1 MTGNLKKKIGETC
14 SICLFV
20 YLSRKNNLKLC
31 TEDIWKCLSDLKIL
45 KAKEKCQ
52 KTLIIYIVL
61 LSSLDKNSIRH
72 SQAMRN
78 FY

>member
-1 MTGNLKKKIGETC
+1 MTGNFLKKIGETC

-45 KAKEKCQ
+45 KAKGK
-52 KTLIIYIVL
+52 

>member
-1 MTGNLKKKIGETC
+1 MTGNFLKKIGETY

-45 KAKEKCQ
+45 KAKGKCQ
-52 KTLIIYIVL
+52 KTLITYIYSASV
-61 LSSLDKNSIRH
+61 KFR
-72 SQAMRN
+72 
-78 FY
+78 

>member
-1 MTGNLKKKIGETC
+1 MTGNFKKKIGETC

-45 KAKEKCQ
+45 KAKGKCQ
-52 KTLIIYIVL
+52 KTLITYIYSAFV
-61 LSSLDKNSIRH
+61 KFR
-72 SQAMRN
+72 
-78 FY
+78 